1 MGVLYSLFLIYKPP
15 PFFERKEQEMT
26 YSFDIDVAKEYG
38 VNEAI
43 LITNLQFWIRKNQA
57 NDKNFYDGR
66 YWTYNSIKAWQ
77 ELFPFWTEKTI
88 RTIINH
94 LIEKGIIMTSNYNQ
108 SKYDRTLWY
117 AFVDESIWLNGKIHL
132 PKRENGNDE
141 MGKPIPDNKPD
152 NKLDSI
158 YTYATAKKFT
168 KPTLEQVKQYCLERN
183 NNVDCERFINYYESN
198 GWKVGRSQMKDW
210 KAAVRNWERS
220 SFNQPAHSNEFHG
233 I

>member
-1 MGVLYSLFLIYKPP
+1 
-15 PFFERKEQEMT
+15 MT

-43 LITNLQFWIRKNQA
+43 LIANLQFWIRKNRA

-94 LIEKGIIMTSNYNQ
+94 LIEKGVIITGNYNQ

-117 AFVDESIWLNGKIHL
+117 AFADESIWLDGQIHL
-132 PKRENGNDE
+132 PKRENGNAE
-141 MGKPIPDNKPD
+141 KGKPIPDNKPD
-152 NKLDSI
+152 NKPDSI
-158 YTYATAKKFT
+158 YTHATAKKSYGEFG
-168 KPTLEQVKQYCLERN
+168 KVKLTDPEYAKLK
-183 NNVDCERFINYYESN
+183 ESYGKDLDVAIGILDDYLASKGKKYASHYAVMKKN
-198 GWKVGRSQMKDW
+198 GWVWTETMKQSVSEDI
-210 KAAVRNWERS
+210 
-220 SFNQPAHSNEFHG
+220 FN
-233 I
+233 II

>member
-1 MGVLYSLFLIYKPP
+1 
-15 PFFERKEQEMT
+15 MT

-43 LITNLQFWIRKNQA
+43 LIANLQFWIRKNQA

-94 LIEKGIIMTSNYNQ
+94 LIEKGIIMTGNYNQ

-117 AFVDESIWLNGKIHL
+117 AFVDESIWLDGQIHL
-132 PKRENGNDE
+132 PKRENGNTE

-152 NKLDSI
+152 NKPDSI
-158 YTYATAKKFT
+158 YTHATAKKSYGEFGKVKLT
-168 KPTLEQVKQYCLERN
+168 DLE
-183 NNVDCERFINYYESN
+183 YEKLKESYGKDLDVAIGILDDYLASKGKKYSSHYAVMKKN
-198 GWKVGRSQMKDW
+198 GWVWTETMKQSI
-210 KAAVRNWERS
+210 NN
-220 SFNQPAHSNEFHG
+220 FNEFDGFHG